1 MTSEPGFVGIKFCP
15 ECNNMLYP
23 KEDKENRQ
31 LLYACR
37 NCDHKQLS
45 ENPCIYVNKLMHEVD
60 ELTQIVA
67 DVVHDPTL
75 PKTED
80 HPCPM
85 CRGREAVFFQAQSR
99 RAETWIEVMLKPKAL
114 TEVLGQVNTP
124 NTKSGALLLNREGL
138 LLAYSGYDSVGG
150 NDANATVSA
159 ALISNIWET
168 FERQGVRENLTEM
181 LLECENGVIAVTRIA
196 NMLLAIKAGSE
207 VPLGL
212 LRAKLR
218 ALAEY
223 LYTPLTVVSSK
234 D

>member
-99 RAETWIEVMLKPKAL
+99 RAE
-114 TEVLGQVNTP
+114 VNTP

-168 FERQGVRENLTEM
+168 FERQVRYALYLMSYYFLGVRENLTEM

-207 VPLGL
+207 IPLGL

-218 ALAEY
+218 ALADY

>member
-1 MTSEPGFVGIKFCP
+1 MTAEPGFVGIN
-15 ECNNMLYP
+15 NNMLYP

-85 CRGREAVFFQAQSR
+85 CQGREAVFFQAQSR
-99 RAETWIEVMLKPKAL
+99 RAEEEMRLYYVSL

-181 LLECENGVIAVTRIA
+181 LVECENGVIAVTRIA

-207 VPLGL
+207 MPLGL
-212 LRAKLR
+212 LRAKLH
-218 ALAEY
+218 ALTDY

>member
-1 MTSEPGFVGIKFCP
+1 
-15 ECNNMLYP
+15 
-23 KEDKENRQ
+23 
-31 LLYACR
+31 
-37 NCDHKQLS
+37 
-45 ENPCIYVNKLMHEVD
+45 
-60 ELTQIVA
+60 
-67 DVVHDPTL
+67 
-75 PKTED
+75 
-80 HPCPM
+80 
-85 CRGREAVFFQAQSR
+85 
-99 RAETWIEVMLKPKAL
+99 MLKPKAL

-196 NMLLAIKAGSE
+196 NMLLAIKVGSE

>member
-1 MTSEPGFVGIKFCP
+1 
-15 ECNNMLYP
+15 MLYP

-85 CRGREAVFFQAQSR
+85 CQGREAVFFQAQSR
-99 RAETWIEVMLKPKAL
+99 RAEIVMRNYYELMLKPKAL

-124 NTKSGALLLNREGL
+124 NTKSSALLLNREVFRLMLIYAVLGL

-168 FERQGVRENLTEM
+168 FERQGVRENLMEM
-181 LLECENGVIAVTRIA
+181 LVECENGVIAVTRVA
-196 NMLLAIKAGSE
+196 NMLLAIKAGNE
-207 VPLGL
+207 VQLGL

-218 ALAEY
+218 TLADY
-223 LYTPLTVVSSK
+223 LYTPLTIVSSK

>member
-99 RAETWIEVMLKPKAL
+99 RAENLVMLKPKAL

-196 NMLLAIKAGSE
+196 NMLLAIKVGSE

>member
-1 MTSEPGFVGIKFCP
+1 MSEPG
-15 ECNNMLYP
+15 NNMLYP

-85 CRGREAVFFQAQSR
+85 CQGREAVFFQAQSR
-99 RAETWIEVMLKPKAL
+99 RAEEEMRLYYVCMNQSCAH
-114 TEVLGQVNTP
+114 
-124 NTKSGALLLNREGL
+124 
-138 LLAYSGYDSVGG
+138 SGYDSVGG
-150 NDANATVSA
+150 NDTKATISS
-159 ALISNIWET
+159 ALISNVWEI
-168 FERQGVRENLTEM
+168 FERQGIRENLLEM
-181 LLECENGVIAVTRIA
+181 LIECENGTIVVTRVA
-196 NMLLAIKAGSE
+196 NMLLAIKCENE

-218 ALAEY
+218 ALADY
-223 LYTPLTVVSSK
+223 LYTPLTTVSSK
-234 D
+234 DG